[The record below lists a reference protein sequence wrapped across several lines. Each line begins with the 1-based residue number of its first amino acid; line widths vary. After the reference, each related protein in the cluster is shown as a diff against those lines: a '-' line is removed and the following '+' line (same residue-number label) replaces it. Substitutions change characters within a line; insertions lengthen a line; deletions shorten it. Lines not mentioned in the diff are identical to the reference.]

1 MTEAWLIRLLALA
14 CLGFAATCGV
24 FWGRRRGYARQ
35 VAKLHTDIVE
45 SAEAA
50 AFGERVSLSGTPPE
64 LGELG
69 STVNLL
75 FDALE
80 SKDAQMRQRE
90 TLFHDLANTLPDLVL
105 VHRERIIF
113 ANRVTSEPLG
123 IKSDQ
128 LVGRTR
134 CDHIVVFNGACS
146 DIGTLVRVQISGVTA
161 LTLHGELRGT
171 AAPSDPHSIPV
182 TLGTAGLS
190 TNP

>member
-24 FWGRRRGYARQ
+24 FWGRRRSYARQ

-50 AFGERVSLSGTPPE
+50 AFGKRVSLTGTPPE

-105 VHRERIIF
+105 VQTSPPQQDGTVSLGVSVGPNLDFVRSARVVIAEFNPNMPVTAGDSRI
-113 ANRVTSEPLG
+113 APRGDSRGTGKRPGGPLG
-123 IKSDQ
+123 
-128 LVGRTR
+128 
-134 CDHIVVFNGACS
+134 AP
-146 DIGTLVRVQISGVTA
+146 
-161 LTLHGELRGT
+161 LTSL
-171 AAPSDPHSIPV
+171 
-182 TLGTAGLS
+182 
-190 TNP
+190 